1 MAAGTKQ
8 QAAASAAAWRG
19 RGGALMLPVALLA
32 ASLLAA
38 AAMGAGGQRSGEA
51 ARLRVAVCVVGQVAR
66 LETATK
72 LTNLIQTNIA
82 EGVDMDVFLV
92 LQSGEARFTNTPH
105 LACQVAPK
113 SVKDA
118 AAIFGKVTHTNIVP
132 HEFGDYALP
141 AEKWAHYPEKG
152 QQRVQRLTNHLN
164 QYLSWK
170 RCARAVADAELGNG
184 GPYDAVLRMRDN
196 GLVLRPFHLRRML
209 AMQVFESATRF
220 GRPKPQ
226 AVTHEH
232 VRVLPVL
239 VKMCSGWGGLND
251 KTMLVPRLRMNAAL
265 SGPADEFFLIPKGE
279 NRTAPKEPMKVNN
292 PETYLKYVMG
302 KLKVPVRRV
311 RNPDD
316 FPITDGRCEKGKLFC
331 LVHHAKDCR
340 PRSSV
345 DIPDCK
351 EDYFKKNV

>member
-1 MAAGTKQ
+1 MH
-8 QAAASAAAWRG
+8 
-19 RGGALMLPVALLA
+19 V
-32 ASLLAA
+32 
-38 AAMGAGGQRSGEA
+38 
-51 ARLRVAVCVVGQVAR
+51 
-66 LETATK
+66 ETRP
-72 LTNLIQTNIA
+72 LTSTSTQ
-82 EGVDMDVFLV
+82 
-92 LQSGEARFTNTPH
+92 
-105 LACQVAPK
+105 
-113 SVKDA
+113 
-118 AAIFGKVTHTNIVP
+118 VTHTNIVP

-251 KTMLVPRLRMNAAL
+251 KVGR
-265 SGPADEFFLIPKGE
+265 GE
-279 NRTAPKEPMKVNN
+279 GCCGERNRGGLCFGVGGD
-292 PETYLKYVMG
+292 YV
-302 KLKVPVRRV
+302 KHEV
-311 RNPDD
+311 
-316 FPITDGRCEKGKLFC
+316 
-331 LVHHAKDCR
+331 
-340 PRSSV
+340 
-345 DIPDCK
+345 
-351 EDYFKKNV
+351 